1 MEEILLLHPTS
12 RYKAGLAIKITGM
25 KTFILSGRKMIPG
38 GRTAGK
44 VIAHMQ
50 FTEKIGHKTHSTKE
64 CGCCSAFFISA
75 MFTAAASKSKV
86 ETIGIDAITGTLSE
100 AAE

>member
-1 MEEILLLHPTS
+1 
-12 RYKAGLAIKITGM
+12 
-25 KTFILSGRKMIPG
+25 MIPG

-50 FTEKIGHKTHSTKE
+50 FKDTEKIGHKIHFTGE

-75 MFTAAASKSKV
+75 IFIAAASKSKV

-100 AAE
+100 EAE